1 MNVSSPGSVGQ
12 AGIPNLSRVIF
23 FDGQRLAAG
32 DLNDA
37 ATVQR
42 ELRWLHNRSLHN
54 LGIGLGF
61 DVGGAKGD
69 RQVTISPG
77 YAIDSQGREII
88 LTQTLIRAVP
98 ARADDG
104 RGGPVVYYLVAAYPD
119 DSQVA
124 VLQERQGE
132 CGGDGAV
139 RLQEQAAIY
148 WKAKGEQAVEA
159 GLEIVLAQATV
170 LNCQLSAP
178 LSLDPQR
185 SARPPGQPYVAAGAT
200 PAGATPWELV
210 SDTSGKTVLGVKTW
224 VDTAAARFGS
234 TPEYQA
240 RVDGRRFISATDT
253 SDYILEG
260 TAILSVPD
268 ARGFTLTVFLPRGL
282 TVGNLEVN
290 PASLYN
296 PATNLLTAVKDAPW
310 SVVWF
315 GVEG

>member
-1 MNVSSPGSVGQ
+1 MNGS
-12 AGIPNLSRVIF
+12 IPDLSRVIF

-37 ATVQR
+37 AAVQR

-54 LGIGLGF
+54 WGIGLGF
-61 DVGGAKGD
+61 AITGAKGD

-77 YAIDSQGREII
+77 YAIDNQGREII
-88 LTQTLIRAVP
+88 LTQTLTRAVP

-104 RGGPVVYYLVAAYPD
+104 SGGPVVYYLVAAYPD

-124 VLQERQGE
+124 VLQRRQGE
-132 CGGDGAV
+132 CGSDGAA
-139 RLQEQAAIY
+139 RLQEQAAVY
-148 WKAKGEQAVEA
+148 WKAQGEQAVEA

-170 LNCQLSAP
+170 LNCQLAAP
-178 LSLDPQR
+178 LSVDQQR

-200 PAGATPWELV
+200 PAGATPWEPV
-210 SDTSGKTVLGVKTW
+210 TDTPGNAVVGVRTRVDTS
-224 VDTAAARFGS
+224 AARFGS
-234 TPEYQA
+234 TPQYQA
-240 RVDGRRFISATDT
+240 RVDGPRFISAADAN
-253 SDYILEG
+253 SAPFILEG
-260 TAILSVPD
+260 TAILSDPD
-268 ARGFTLTVFLPRGL
+268 AAGFTLTVFLPRGL

-290 PASLYN
+290 PPPLYDP
-296 PATNLLTAVKDAPW
+296 PARLLAAVKAAPW